1 MSNPFTLD
9 AIETKK
15 NLEKDKTLKQ
25 QYVQKK
31 QKMED
36 EIQTMFKVQA
46 FKKDLDELQ
55 DRLNE
60 KQRYQDNIIS
70 NIKIT
75 KEKQKNITTQFNL
88 ITSEMER
95 ANHKNKM

>member
-1 MSNPFTLD
+1 
-9 AIETKK
+9 
-15 NLEKDKTLKQ
+15 
-25 QYVQKK
+25 
-31 QKMED
+31 MED
-36 EIQTMFKVQA
+36 EIQTCLRFV

-70 NIKIT
+70 NIKHHKRKT
-75 KEKQKNITTQFNL
+75 KNITTQFNL

-95 ANHKNKM
+95 AKSQEQNVVFNEQILKRLIS